1 MGWSHPVLRA
11 YGIRPR
17 GASVLGGP
25 GKAGRRRSYL
35 SWDEEALFLESFR
48 QAALTGQIAAAA
60 EIKVALERRI
70 GQKVHKTTVYRL
82 LKRHGWRKLVPRPF
96 QVDAVK
102 AGRKQSL
109 SRVE

>member
-48 QAALTGQIAAAA
+48 QAALTGQIATAA
-60 EIKVALERRI
+60 EIKAALERRI
-70 GQKVHKTTVYRL
+70 GQKVHTTTVYRL

-96 QVDAVK
+96 HVDAVK
-102 AGRKQSL
+102 AEQEAFKKTS
-109 SRVE
+109 